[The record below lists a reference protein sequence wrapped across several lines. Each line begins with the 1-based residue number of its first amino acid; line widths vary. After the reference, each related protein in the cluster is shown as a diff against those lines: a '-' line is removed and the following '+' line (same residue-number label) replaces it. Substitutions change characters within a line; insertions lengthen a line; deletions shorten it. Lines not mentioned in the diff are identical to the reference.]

1 MLTRR
6 CWIILLTALALFA
19 CGALAEGAPGL
30 GISELAPVDL
40 EIDET
45 PTLATDPDAV
55 SLTLAD
61 APLDSG
67 DIPVANDGGEWSV
80 SINKSNF
87 PSKAFR
93 NYVKASFDQ
102 DGDGQLSKAEAD
114 AVFEITLR
122 TWEDWEQGTNKV
134 KCPSLKG
141 VEYFENLNSLCC
153 PECGITSL
161 DVSKNPNLDFLFVYG
176 NKLSKLDLGR
186 NKKLTWLDCAH
197 NMLSKLDLSKHTK
210 LNYLHCD
217 HNRLTALNVS
227 GCAALTELV
236 CNYNR
241 LKSLNVKD
249 SRKLVWLN
257 CDGNGLKSLSLSGC
271 KKLERLYCGENSLK
285 TLDLSKCPN
294 LTVVNCSE
302 NQLKALD
309 LSKNTKLE
317 RMTCSYN
324 KVKSLNISKCVK
336 LEEMGCEHNLLT
348 TLDVSGCPK
357 LWEICCSYNKLTA
370 LDLSKNRKMSQLS
383 AEGNRIDTID
393 LKNCPGLRKC
403 LKLKQVTGRKVVQ
416 WGEEEDG
423 DFEEVLSIDRST
435 KLTSGKKVLYP
446 GK

>member
-30 GISELAPVDL
+30 GLSEIAPVGL
-40 EIDET
+40 EIDEA
-45 PTLATDPDAV
+45 PTLATDLDAV

-61 APLDSG
+61 VPLDSG
-67 DIPVANDGGEWSV
+67 DIPVANDDGEWSV
-80 SINKSNF
+80 SIDKANF
-87 PSKAFR
+87 PSKVFR
-93 NYVKASFDQ
+93 DYVKDSFDQ
-102 DGDGQLSKAEAD
+102 DGDGKLSRAEAD

-197 NMLSKLDLSKHTK
+197 NMLSKLDLSK
-210 LNYLHCD
+210 
-217 HNRLTALNVS
+217 
-227 GCAALTELV
+227 
-236 CNYNR
+236 
-241 LKSLNVKD
+241 
-249 SRKLVWLN
+249 
-257 CDGNGLKSLSLSGC
+257 
-271 KKLERLYCGENSLK
+271 
-285 TLDLSKCPN
+285 
-294 LTVVNCSE
+294 
-302 NQLKALD
+302 
-309 LSKNTKLE
+309 NTKLE

-324 KVKSLNISKCVK
+324 KVKSLNISKCAK
-336 LEEMGCEHNLLT
+336 LEEMGCEHNYLMA
-348 TLDVSGCPK
+348 LDVSGCPK

-370 LDLSKNRKMSQLS
+370 LDLSRNRKMSQLS

-403 LKLKQVTGRKVVQ
+403 LIL
-416 WGEEEDG
+416 
-423 DFEEVLSIDRST
+423 LS
-435 KLTSGKKVLYP
+435 V
-446 GK
+446 

>member
-19 CGALAEGAPGL
+19 CGALAEGAPRLGL
-30 GISELAPVDL
+30 SEIAPVGL
-40 EIDET
+40 EIDEA
-45 PTLATDPDAV
+45 PTLATDLDAV

-61 APLDSG
+61 VPLDSG
-67 DIPVANDGGEWSV
+67 DIPVANDDGEWSV
-80 SINKSNF
+80 SIDKANF
-87 PSKAFR
+87 PSKVFR
-93 NYVKASFDQ
+93 DYVKDSFDQ
-102 DGDGQLSKAEAD
+102 DGDGKLSRAEAD

-161 DVSKNPNLDFLFVYG
+161 DVSKKPNLDFLFVYG

-186 NKKLTWLDCAH
+186 NKKLTWLDCEH

-227 GCAALTELV
+227 GCAALTELH

-241 LKSLNVKD
+241 LKSLNAKD
-249 SRKLVWLN
+249 CRKLVTLA
-257 CDGNGLKSLSLSGC
+257 CGGNSLKALDLSGC
-271 KKLERLYCGENSLK
+271 KKLEGLGCYENSLK

-294 LTVVNCSE
+294 LTGMNCSE

-317 RMTCSYN
+317 GFACGYN
-324 KVKSLNISKCVK
+324 KLKALDLSKNTK
-336 LEEMGCEHNLLT
+336 LDHFGCEHNSLT

-357 LWEICCSYNKLTA
+357 LWEMDCGYNSLTA
-370 LDLSKNRKMSQLS
+370 LDLSKNRKMSQLK
-383 AEGNRIDTID
+383 AQGNRIDAID
-393 LKNCPGLRKC
+393 IKNCPGLQKC
-403 LKLKQVTGRKVVQ
+403 LKLKQKTGKKVVS